1 MVTPNVL
8 ILTGDGINCEKET
21 AYVFE
26 KAGAKSTIVHIND
39 VLEKPEMLTSFD
51 GLALP
56 GGFSFGES

>member
-8 ILTGDGINCEKET
+8 ILAGDGINCEKET

-39 VLEKPEMLTSFD
+39 VLEKPE
-51 GLALP
+51 
-56 GGFSFGES
+56 GGFLFLAIPLLSYPSP